1 MTAAGIPDAAE
12 RDRALDPARSFIV
25 QAPAGSGKTELLIQ
39 RTLRLL
45 ATVESPEEI
54 VAITFT
60 RKAAGEMRTRVLRA
74 LDAARRGTAPEGPH
88 EARTLE
94 LAQAVARQDDHH
106 GWRIAENP
114 ARLRIQTIDALC
126 ASLARQMP
134 ILSQFGASP
143 ETVEDADEL
152 YLEAA
157 RATLEEVES
166 RNDVA
171 VDVAHL
177 LTHLDNDVAR
187 VEQLLSGMLRRRD
200 HWIRHLRRLDRSAL
214 EAALA
219 GVRDAALERA
229 RALVPNTLRGELA
242 AIGEYAF
249 ANSGRARF
257 VDDIDSWTALADVL
271 LTKEDDWRA
280 RLTKTEGFP
289 AGKPGEPWKIRAT
302 TLLKALG
309 DSFREAL
316 GDMRRLPP
324 AIYSEAQWEAL
335 AAIGNLLPHAL
346 AQFKVVC
353 QARGQVDFTEVA
365 QAALRALGEDEAPT
379 DLALALDYRIRHLL
393 VDEFQDTSITQ
404 YELIAKLTA
413 GWEPGDGRT
422 LFVVG
427 DPMQSIYRFREAEV
441 GEFLR
446 AWENARIGSVALT
459 PVRLTANFRSQ
470 AGIVAWVNAT
480 FAQVMPGR
488 EDVAAGAVRYAA
500 SAPVHA
506 ALPGEPVEIHPFFDG
521 DDAGEAARVVD
532 LVGRVRE
539 AEPEASI
546 AVLVRNRGQLREIV
560 PQLRAAGLRFRAIEI
575 EPLGARPVVQDLLA
589 LTRAVAH
596 PADRLAWL
604 AVLRAPWCGLTLA
617 DLAALAE
624 GDDARIVPELMYDD
638 ARLARLTDDG
648 RARLVRVRAVLDAS
662 AANRLRGRLRDRV
675 EGDWLALGGPACVAD
690 ATDLEDAGIYLDALE
705 AAEDAGAL
713 RDLAAFEVRV
723 AELWALPDVHA
734 REHDVQIMT
743 IHKAKGL
750 EFDHVIVP
758 GLGRAPR
765 ADEKRLFL
773 WMERPAR
780 AGDEAQLLV
789 APIEE
794 AGADSDAIYAWLG
807 RLDAERAG
815 HEAGRLLYVA
825 ATRARRRLHL
835 LGVAALDGRS
845 GAPRAPG
852 AHTLLAKLWPA
863 VEARFAAAAQGA
875 GRVDDRVAGA
885 LASFDPSLRRL
896 ASGWTLALPPASA
909 VWRPPDDEARQQDEI
924 EFSWVGETA
933 RHVGSVVHRWLQRIA
948 DDALAGWDAARI
960 ERLRPVV
967 QAELAARDVRASE
980 RAHAVERALTALA
993 RAIADPRGQWVLGP
1007 HPEAA
1012 TEYRITGRVAGTVRR
1027 MAIDRLFRDASG
1039 ARWVVDYKTS
1049 QHQGADVEAFLERE
1063 RERYAAQLAH
1073 YARALG
1079 DVDRLGLYFPLLA
1092 GWRET

>member
-1 MTAAGIPDAAE
+1 MTAGGIPDAAE

-39 RTLRLL
+39 RYLLLL

-54 VAITFT
+54 VAVTFT
-60 RKAAGEMRTRVLRA
+60 RKAAGEMRSRVLRA
-74 LDAARRGTAPEGPH
+74 LDAARRGKAPEGPH

-94 LAQAVARQDDHH
+94 LAHAVARQDDRH

-114 ARLRIQTIDALC
+114 ARLRMQTIDALC

-134 ILSQFGASP
+134 ILSQFGAPP

-157 RATLEEVES
+157 RATLEQVES
-166 RNDVA
+166 RHDVA
-171 VDVAHL
+171 ADVARL
-177 LTHLDNDVAR
+177 LAHLDNDVAR
-187 VEQLLSGMLRRRD
+187 VEQLIAGMLRRRD
-200 HWIRHLRRLDRSAL
+200 HWIRHLRRLDRAAL

-219 GVRDAALERA
+219 AERDRLVA
-229 RALVPNTLRGELA
+229 RAHELDPGA
-242 AIGEYAF
+242 PAGTADEWQA
-249 ANSGRARF
+249 RAQ
-257 VDDIDSWTALADVL
+257 AL
-271 LTKEDDWRA
+271 LTKEATWRKRSPEA
-280 RLTKTEGFP
+280 QTL
-289 AGKPGEPWKIRAT
+289 AGSPDG
-302 TLLKALG
+302 
-309 DSFREAL
+309 EAL
-316 GDMRRLPP
+316 RAVLAALLEMPP
-324 AIYSEAQWEAL
+324 ATYSEAQWEAL

-346 AQFKVVC
+346 AQLKVVC

-379 DLALALDYRIRHLL
+379 DLALALDYRICHLL

-413 GWEPGDGRT
+413 GWAPGDGRT

-446 AWENARIGSVALT
+446 AWENARIGGVALT

-470 AGIVAWVNAT
+470 AGIVEWVNAT
-480 FAQVMPGR
+480 FRQVMPGR
-488 EDVAAGAVRYAA
+488 EDVAAGAVCYAA
-500 SAPVHA
+500 SAAVHA
-506 ALPGEPVEIHPFFDG
+506 ALPGEPVVVHPFFAG
-521 DDAGEAARVVD
+521 GDAGEAARVVD
-532 LVGRVRE
+532 LVGQARA
-539 AEPEASI
+539 AEPDASV

-560 PQLRAAGLRFRAIEI
+560 PRLRAAGLLFRAIEI
-575 EPLGARPVVQDLLA
+575 EPLGTRPVVQDLLA
-589 LTRAVAH
+589 LTRAVTH

-624 GDDARIVPELMYDD
+624 GDDARTVPELMHDD
-638 ARLARLTDDG
+638 VRIAALSGDGRERLAR
-648 RARLVRVRAVLDAS
+648 VREVMEAS
-662 AANRLRGRLRDRV
+662 AANRLRGSLRDRV
-675 EGDWLALGGPACVAD
+675 EGAWLALGGPACVPD
-690 ATDLEDAGIYLDALE
+690 ATELEDAGIYLDALE
-705 AAEDAGAL
+705 AAEHAGAL
-713 RDLAAFEVRV
+713 QDLAAFEARV

-734 REHDVQIMT
+734 SEHDVQIMT

-758 GLGRAPR
+758 GLGRASR

-773 WMERPAR
+773 WMERPAG
-780 AGDEAQLLV
+780 AGNEAQLLV
-789 APIEE
+789 APIEA
-794 AGADSDAIYAWLG
+794 AGADGDAIYAWL
-807 RLDAERAG
+807 RQLEAERAG

-835 LGVAALDGRS
+835 LGVAALDDRAGT
-845 GAPRAPG
+845 PRPPG
-852 AHTLLAKLWPA
+852 VHTLLAKLWPV
-863 VEARFAAAAQGA
+863 VEARFAAAARDD
-875 GRVDDRVAGA
+875 GRKD
-885 LASFDPSLRRL
+885 LLPASVPAAIDLSIRRL
-896 ASGWTLALPPASA
+896 APDWALAPPPAA
-909 VWRPPDDEARQQDEI
+909 AAWQPPDDEARAQDEI

-948 DDALAGWDAARI
+948 DDALAGWDEARI
-960 ERLRPVV
+960 ERLRPTV
-967 QAELAARDVRASE
+967 QAELAARDVRESE
-980 RAHAVERALTALA
+980 RADAVARVLTALT
-993 RAIADPRGQWVLGP
+993 RAIADPRGRWVLGP
-1007 HPEAA
+1007 HREAA
-1012 TEYRITGRVAGTVRR
+1012 TEYRITGRVDGSVRR
-1027 MAIDRLFRDASG
+1027 LAIDRLFRDESG

-1049 QHQGADVEAFLERE
+1049 QHEGADVEAFLERE
-1063 RERYAAQLAH
+1063 RERYAAQLAR

-1092 GWRET
+1092 GWREG

>member
-1 MTAAGIPDAAE
+1 MRAAGIPDAVA
-12 RDRALDPARSFIV
+12 RGRALDPARSFIV

-39 RTLRLL
+39 RTLLLL
-45 ATVESPEEI
+45 ATVDAPEEI

-74 LDAARRGTAPEGPH
+74 LDAARRGKAPEGPH

-94 LAQAVARQDDHH
+94 LARAVARQDDVH

-134 ILSQFGASP
+134 ILSQFGAPP

-166 RNDVA
+166 RDDVA

-177 LTHLDNDVAR
+177 LAHLDNDVAR
-187 VEQLLSGMLRRRD
+187 VEQLLAGMLRRRD

-219 GVRDAALERA
+219 SVRDDALERVRA
-229 RALVPNTLRGELA
+229 RVPDALRQELA
-242 AIGEYAF
+242 AMGEYAF
-249 ANSGRARF
+249 ANAGRVRF
-257 VDDIDSWTALADVL
+257 ADDIDSWTALAGML
-271 LTKEDDWRA
+271 LTNVDAWRA

-289 AGKPGEPWKIRAT
+289 AGKPGEPWKHRAT
-302 TLLKALG
+302 ALMASLG
-309 DSFREAL
+309 EDFREAL
-316 GDMRRLPP
+316 GDLRRLPP
-324 AIYSEAQWEAL
+324 PRYSAAQWEAL

-346 AQFKVVC
+346 AQLKVVC

-404 YELIAKLTA
+404 FELITKLTA
-413 GWEPGDGRT
+413 GWAPGDGRT

-446 AWENARIGSVALT
+446 AWERARIGSVALT

-470 AGIVAWVNAT
+470 AGIVEWVNAT
-480 FAQVMPGR
+480 FRQVMPGL

-500 SAPVHA
+500 SAAVHA
-506 ALPGEPVEIHPFFDG
+506 AQPGEPVEVHPFFDG

-532 LVGRVRE
+532 LIGRVRE
-539 AEPEASI
+539 TESDASV

-560 PQLRAAGLRFRAIEI
+560 PRLRAAGLRFRAIEI
-575 EPLGARPVVQDLLA
+575 EPLGTRPVVQDLLA
-589 LTRAVAH
+589 LTRAVTH

-624 GDDARIVPELMYDD
+624 GDDARTVPELMHDD
-638 ARLARLTDDG
+638 VRIAALSGDGRERLAR
-648 RARLVRVRAVLDAS
+648 VREVMEAS
-662 AANRLRGRLRDRV
+662 AANRLRGNLRDRV
-675 EGDWLALGGPACVAD
+675 EGAWLALGGPACVPD

-705 AAEDAGAL
+705 AAEHAGAL
-713 RDLAAFEVRV
+713 RDLAAFEARV

-734 REHDVQIMT
+734 SEHDVQIMT

-758 GLGRAPR
+758 GLGRASR

-773 WMERPAR
+773 WMERPAG
-780 AGDEAQLLV
+780 AGNEAQLLV

-794 AGADSDAIYAWLG
+794 AGADGDAIYAWLR

-835 LGVAALDGRS
+835 LGVAALDDRA
-845 GAPRAPG
+845 GAPRPPG
-852 AHTLLAKLWPA
+852 VHTLLAKLWPA
-863 VEARFAAAAQGA
+863 VEARFAAAARDE
-875 GRVDDRVAGA
+875 GRKAPLPTSVPAAID
-885 LASFDPSLRRL
+885 LSIRRL
-896 ASGWTLALPPASA
+896 APGWALAPPPAPA
-909 VWRPPDDEARQQDEI
+909 AWQPPEDEARAQDGI

-933 RHVGSVVHRWLQRIA
+933 RHVGSVAHRWLQRIA
-948 DDALAGWDAARI
+948 DDALAGWDEARI
-960 ERLRPVV
+960 ERLRPTV
-967 QAELAARDVRASE
+967 QAELAARDVRESE
-980 RAHAVERALTALA
+980 RPDAAARVLTALA
-993 RAIADPRGQWVLGP
+993 RAISDPRGRWVLGP
-1007 HPEAA
+1007 HREAA
-1012 TEYRITGRVAGTVRR
+1012 TEYRITGCVDGSVRR
-1027 MAIDRLFRDASG
+1027 LAIDRLFRDDSG

-1049 QHQGADVEAFLERE
+1049 QHEGADVEAFLERE
-1063 RERYAAQLAH
+1063 RERYAAQLAR

-1092 GWRET
+1092 GWREG

>member
-1 MTAAGIPDAAE
+1 MTAARVPDATE
-12 RDRALDPARSFIV
+12 RDRALDPTRSFIV

-39 RTLRLL
+39 RTLLLL

-60 RKAAGEMRTRVLRA
+60 RKAAGEMRGRVLRA
-74 LDAARRGTAPEGPH
+74 LDAARRGKTPDGPH

-94 LAQAVARQDDHH
+94 LAQAVAKQDDRH

-152 YLEAA
+152 YVEAA

-166 RNDVA
+166 RHDVA
-171 VDVAHL
+171 ADVAHL
-177 LTHLDNDVAR
+177 LAHLDNDVAR
-187 VEQLLSGMLRRRD
+187 VEALLAGMLRRRD
-200 HWIRHLRRLDRSAL
+200 HWIRHLRRLDRAAL

-219 GVRDAALERA
+219 SVRDDALERA
-229 RALVPNTLRGELA
+229 RALVPKTLRGELA

-249 ANSGRARF
+249 ANAGRGRF
-257 VDDIDSWTALADVL
+257 VDDIDSWAALAGVL
-271 LTKEDDWRA
+271 LTDKDGWRA
-280 RLTKTEGFP
+280 RLTKTEGFQ
-289 AGKPGEPWKIRAT
+289 AGKPGKPWKLRAT
-302 TLLKALG
+302 ALMSSL
-309 DSFREAL
+309 DEPFREAL
-316 GDMRRLPP
+316 GEMRRLPP
-324 AIYSEAQWEAL
+324 PTYSEAQWEAL
-335 AAIGNLLPHAL
+335 SAIGNLLPHAL
-346 AQFKVVC
+346 AQLKVVC

-365 QAALRALGEDEAPT
+365 QAALRALGDDDAPT

-404 YELIAKLTA
+404 YELITGLTA

-480 FAQVMPGR
+480 FGQVMPGR

-500 SAPVHA
+500 SASVHA
-506 ALPGEPVEIHPFFDG
+506 VESGEPVEVHPFFDG
-521 DDAGEAARVVD
+521 DAAGEAARVVD
-532 LVGRVRE
+532 LVGRVRGS
-539 AEPEASI
+539 EPDASV

-589 LTRAVAH
+589 LTRAAAH

-617 DLAALAE
+617 DLASLAE
-624 GDDARIVPELMYDD
+624 GDDARTVAELMRDG

-648 RARLVRVRAVLDAS
+648 RARLVRVREVMEASDAH
-662 AANRLRGRLRDRV
+662 RLRGGLRDRI
-675 EGDWLALGGPACVAD
+675 EGAWLALGGPACVAD

-713 RDLAAFEVRV
+713 RDLAAFEARV

-734 REHDVQIMT
+734 RENDVQIMT

-765 ADEKRLFL
+765 TDDKRLFL

-794 AGADSDAIYAWLG
+794 AGADGDAIYAWLR

-835 LGVAALDGRS
+835 LGVAALDGRT
-845 GAPRAPG
+845 GLVRPPG
-852 AHTLLAKLWPA
+852 AHTLLAKLWPV
-863 VEARFAAAAQGA
+863 VEPRFAAAA
-875 GRVDDRVAGA
+875 AGA
-885 LASFDPSLRRL
+885 DRRDGGAAGEPVALDQSVRRL

-909 VWRPPDDEARQQDEI
+909 AWQPPDDEARAQDEI

-960 ERLRPVV
+960 ERLRPTV
-967 QAELAARDVRASE
+967 QAELAVRDVPASE
-980 RAHAVERALTALA
+980 RADAVERVLTALA
-993 RAIADPRGQWVLGP
+993 RAIADPRGRWVLGP

-1012 TEYRITGRVAGTVRR
+1012 TEYRITGRVDGTVRR
-1027 MAIDRLFRDASG
+1027 LAIDRLFRDESG

-1049 QHQGADVEAFLERE
+1049 QHQGADVDAFLERE
-1063 RERYAAQLAH
+1063 RERYAAQLAR

-1092 GWRET
+1092 GWREG